1 LDTKSKAKSS
11 ATAQLSRSHVIEVS
25 DSGLVSL
32 MGGKWTSFRRM
43 GEETVDEILQ
53 NNKEIEVKHE
63 KSQTLNFNLIGS
75 YSRSEALTGLQTGN
89 EELF

>member
-1 LDTKSKAKSS
+1 
-11 ATAQLSRSHVIEVS
+11 
-25 DSGLVSL
+25 
-32 MGGKWTSFRRM
+32 M